1 MSLFRR
7 KSVDAL
13 VDEATNRSGLKR
25 SLGKLELTL
34 FGIGAI
40 IGAGIFSSVGTAI
53 AGSAARLGTGPEVVS
68 LLALALVL
76 SLGIVTVV
84 SALAAMAYAE
94 FASMIPASGSAYT
107 YAYATLGELIAWM
120 IGWDLII
127 EYAIGNVAVA
137 ISWSGYFDTLM
148 RGFGIHLPAWLV
160 NDWRTAHQAAADLAA
175 DADPATLSAAR
186 RFAAEAVATAPQL
199 FGFPVILNLP
209 AFTIVA
215 LITILLVVGIK
226 ESARANNLMVFIKI
240 GVVLVFLAVGVRY
253 VKPENW
259 TPFMPN
265 GFDGV
270 TVGAAIIFF
279 AYIGFDAVSTVAEE
293 TKNPQKDIPFGIIA
307 SLIICTILYV
317 AIVLVLTGVMPWDQ
331 LGVPDP
337 LAVALQAIHADWFA
351 GIVSFG
357 AVVSM
362 TSVLLVFQMGQ
373 PRIFF
378 SMARDG
384 LLPPWAAKVHP
395 RFQTPHVT
403 TILTG
408 VLVAVP
414 SLFFNIDEMVSL
426 TNIGTF
432 FAFMLVSAGIIA
444 LRRND
449 PSRPRPFR
457 MPLVP
462 MLPGA
467 CILIC
472 GYLML
477 KLPKQTWILFFVWM
491 AIGLAIYFMY
501 GRRHSRLNA
510 QPTPTA

>member
-53 AGSAARLGTGPEVVS
+53 AGSPDRLGAGP
-68 LLALALVL
+68 ALVL

-160 NDWRTAHQAAADLAA
+160 NDWRTAHQAAAELAA
-175 DADPATLSAAR
+175 AADPAMLSATR
-186 RFAAEAVATAPQL
+186 RFAAEAMATAPHL
-199 FGFPVILNLP
+199 FGFPIILNLP
-209 AFTIVA
+209 AFGIVA
-215 LITILLVVGIK
+215 LLTVLLVIGIK
-226 ESARANNLMVFIKI
+226 ESAAANNLMVFIKM

-293 TKNPQKDIPFGIIA
+293 TKNPQTDIPFGIFA
-307 SLIICTILYV
+307 SLIVCTVLYI
-317 AIVLVLTGVMPWDQ
+317 AIVLVLTGVMPWNQ

-395 RFQTPHVT
+395 RFKTPHVT

-432 FAFMLVSAGIIA
+432 FAFLLVSAGIIA
-444 LRRND
+444 LRRSD

-462 MLPGA
+462 WLPGA

-477 KLPKQTWILFFVWM
+477 KLPVQTWILFFVWM
-491 AIGLAIYFMY
+491 AIGLVIYFMY
-501 GRRHSRLNA
+501 GRRHSRLN
-510 QPTPTA
+510 PPNTPTA